1 MHWAAQSMGDPVR
14 VWVMAVNL
22 GSTPPTY
29 ALPPNAQTPA
39 AYIHDRR
46 QTPPHP
52 APQCLEFRNL
62 RLPSRSYVVEMCTL
76 L

>member
-1 MHWAAQSMGDPVR
+1 MGDPVR

-22 GSTPPTY
+22 GSTPPAG
-29 ALPPNAQTPA
+29 ALTPNAQTLA

-52 APQCLEFRNL
+52 APQCWGSGIYIYCQGPMWPKCAPF
-62 RLPSRSYVVEMCTL
+62 SRK
-76 L
+76 